1 MMYINLY
8 PYDDHELDQTSQ
20 LFLISIQIN
29 ITKMATMEKTIA
41 IRLMPITLF
50 LITLTTSCVQ
60 TRYVSYLN
68 NSLDTVYSK
77 GTNQEELAIQKNDIL
92 SIHISSLNQ
101 EASEIF
107 NSTNSQQINNS
118 SNTGNSVLGSG
129 YLVNMDG
136 SIELPMIGNVKAEGL
151 SKNELKTEITNSIIE
166 RKLLVNPIVNIRRI
180 NFEVTVIGE
189 VGKPTVITV
198 PNEKI
203 SLLKA
208 LGLAGDI
215 TIYGKKENVLLIREV
230 DGKKKVTHL
239 NLNSSDFLNSPYY
252 YLMPNDIVYVEPNKN
267 KLASVGRGRQL
278 VPSLLSG
285 LSVILIV
292 LNNII

>member
-1 MMYINLY
+1 
-8 PYDDHELDQTSQ
+8 
-20 LFLISIQIN
+20 
-29 ITKMATMEKTIA
+29 MATMEKTITSRLLPMILA
-41 IRLMPITLF
+41 II
-50 LITLTTSCVQ
+50 ISNTSCVQ

-68 NSLDTVYSK
+68 NALDTLYVK
-77 GTNQEELAIQKNDIL
+77 ETKQQEVAIQKNDIL

-107 NSTNSQQINNS
+107 NSTNSQQINS
-118 SNTGNSVLGSG
+118 SSTSGNSLIGSG

-136 SIELPMIGNVKAEGL
+136 NVELPMIGNFKAEGL
-151 SKNELKTEITNSIIE
+151 SKNELKNEITNSIVE

>member
-1 MMYINLY
+1 MDYF
-8 PYDDHELDQTSQ
+8 TR
-20 LFLISIQIN
+20 LFLGSIQIN
-29 ITKMATMEKTIA
+29 TTKMATMEKTIA
-41 IRLMPITLF
+41 SRLLPMILA
-50 LITLTTSCVQ
+50 IIISTTSCVQ

-68 NSLDTVYSK
+68 NALDTVYVK
-77 GTNQEELAIQKNDIL
+77 ETKQQEVAIQKNDIL

-107 NSTNSQQINNS
+107 NSTNSQQINS
-118 SNTGNSVLGSG
+118 SSTSGNSLIGSG

-136 SIELPMIGNVKAEGL
+136 NVELPMIGNFKAEGL
-151 SKNELKTEITNSIIE
+151 SKNELKNEITNSIIE

>member
-1 MMYINLY
+1 MV
-8 PYDDHELDQTSQ
+8 
-20 LFLISIQIN
+20 SIQIN
-29 ITKMATMEKTIA
+29 TTKMAPMEKTIA
-41 IRLMPITLF
+41 IRLLPIILA
-50 LITLTTSCVQ
+50 IIISTTSCVQ

-68 NSLDTVYSK
+68 NALDTVYVK
-77 GTNQEELAIQKNDIL
+77 ETKQQEVAIQKNDIL

-107 NSTNSQQINNS
+107 NSTTSQQINSSSASGNS
-118 SNTGNSVLGSG
+118 SAGSG

-136 SIELPMIGNVKAEGL
+136 NVELPMIGNFKAEGL

-166 RKLLVNPIVNIRRI
+166 RKLLVNPIVNIRRL

>member
-1 MMYINLY
+1 M
-8 PYDDHELDQTSQ
+8 
-20 LFLISIQIN
+20 ISIQIN
-29 ITKMATMEKTIA
+29 ISKMAHMEKTIA
-41 IRLMPITLF
+41 IRLLPIILI
-50 LITLTTSCVQ
+50 LITSTTSCVQ

-68 NSLDTVYSK
+68 NALDTVYVK
-77 GTNQEELAIQKNDIL
+77 ETKQQEVAIQKNDIL

-107 NSTNSQQINNS
+107 NSTTSQQINSSSASGNS
-118 SNTGNSVLGSG
+118 SVGSG

-136 SIELPMIGNVKAEGL
+136 NVELPMIGNFKAEGL

-166 RKLLVNPIVNIRRI
+166 RKLLVNPIVNIRRL

-239 NLNSSDFLNSPYY
+239 NLNDSDFLNSPYY

>member
-1 MMYINLY
+1 
-8 PYDDHELDQTSQ
+8 
-20 LFLISIQIN
+20 
-29 ITKMATMEKTIA
+29 MAHMEKTIA
-41 IRLMPITLF
+41 IRLLPIILI
-50 LITLTTSCVQ
+50 LITSTTSCVQ

-68 NSLDTVYSK
+68 NALDTVYVK
-77 GTNQEELAIQKNDIL
+77 ETKQQEVAIQKNDIL

-107 NSTNSQQINNS
+107 NSTTSQQINSSSASGNS
-118 SNTGNSVLGSG
+118 SVGSG

-136 SIELPMIGNVKAEGL
+136 NVELPMIGNFKAEGL

-166 RKLLVNPIVNIRRI
+166 RKLLVNPIVNIRRL

-230 DGKKKVTHL
+230 DGKKNVTHL
-239 NLNSSDFLNSPYY
+239 NLNDSDFLNSPYY

>member
-1 MMYINLY
+1 
-8 PYDDHELDQTSQ
+8 
-20 LFLISIQIN
+20 
-29 ITKMATMEKTIA
+29 MATMEKTIA